1 MRLIR
6 GLGPS
11 DSRAFETA
19 GVHGAVV
26 TIGNFDGFHR
36 GHQAVLGR
44 LLEAAQDRRA
54 PSVLMT
60 FEPLPREYFAQR
72 PGAAQPPGRL
82 QRLRDRLVTLS
93 ETPLETVWILR
104 FDARL
109 AELSAQAFAEEVL
122 HRRLGACH
130 VLVGDDFRFGR
141 GRTGDQALLRHEG
154 ERLGFSVESTP
165 TVSDGE
171 GRISSTRVRAAVQ
184 AGDFVHAA
192 ELLGRPYRLYGRVA
206 HGDKRGRTIG
216 FPTANLRLGPWPLA
230 LRGVYSGWLRR
241 ASGEAL
247 PAVANIG
254 WRPTVDGTEQ
264 RLEAHVLEGQPELYG
279 EAVCFEPV
287 AQVRGE
293 QRFDGLDTLRAQIA
307 RDVETARRQL
317 REAPGVQPGA
327 QTELS

>member
-6 GLGPS
+6 GLGPA
-11 DSRAFETA
+11 DSKAFEAA

-26 TIGNFDGFHR
+26 TIGNFDGLHR

-44 LLEAAQDRRA
+44 LLEAAQDRQA
-54 PSVLMT
+54 PALLMT
-60 FEPLPREYFAQR
+60 FEPLPREYF
-72 PGAAQPPGRL
+72 GARSHAPSPPGRL
-82 QRLRDRLVTLS
+82 QRLRDRLITLGNS
-93 ETPLETVWILR
+93 ALGTVWVLR

-109 AELSAQAFAEEVL
+109 AQLSAAAFMEEVL
-122 HRRLGACH
+122 HHRLGARH

-141 GRTGDQALLRHEG
+141 GREGDQSTLQAGGAQH
-154 ERLGFSVESTP
+154 GFTVESTP
-165 TVSDGE
+165 TVRDAE
-171 GRISSTRVRAAVQ
+171 GRISSTRVRAAAV
-184 AGDFVHAA
+184 AGDFAQVA
-192 ELLGRPYRLYGRVA
+192 ELLGRPYRLHGRVA

-216 FPTANLRLGPWPLA
+216 FPTANLRMGPWPLA

-254 WRPTVDGTEQ
+254 WRPTVAGTEQ
-264 RLEAHVLEGQPELYG
+264 RLEAHVLQGQPGLYG

-293 QRFDGLDTLRAQIA
+293 QRFEGLEALREQIA
-307 RDVETARRQL
+307 RDVETARTQL
-317 REAPGVQPGA
+317 SQF
-327 QTELS
+327 S

>member
-11 DSRAFETA
+11 DSRASTA
-19 GVHGAVV
+19 AAVHGAVV

-44 LLEAAQDRRA
+44 LLEAAQDRQA

-60 FEPLPREYFAQR
+60 FEPLPREYFGSR
-72 PGAAQPPGRL
+72 PEAPDPPGRL
-82 QRLRDRLVTLS
+82 QRLRDRLITLGD
-93 ETPLETVWILR
+93 TALEAVWILR
-104 FDARL
+104 FDAQL
-109 AELSAQAFAEEVL
+109 AGLSATAFIEEVL
-122 HRRLGACH
+122 HQRLGAQH

-141 GRTGDQALLRHEG
+141 GREGDQAFMRREG
-154 ERLGFSVESTP
+154 ERLGFSVEGTP
-165 TVSDGE
+165 TVADAE
-171 GRISSTRVRAAVQ
+171 GRISSTRVRAA
-184 AGDFVHAA
+184 ALDGDFTRMA
-192 ELLGRPYRLYGRVA
+192 ELLGRSYRLHGRVA

-216 FPTANLRLGPWPLA
+216 FPTANLRMGPWPLA

-254 WRPTVDGTEQ
+254 WRPTVAGTEQ
-264 RLEAHVLEGQPELYG
+264 RLEAHVLEGSPDLYG
-279 EAVCFEPV
+279 EAVCFEPI

-293 QRFDGLDTLRAQIA
+293 QRFDGLDALRAQIA
-307 RDVETARRQL
+307 RDVETARQQIA
-317 REAPGVQPGA
+317 EF
-327 QTELS
+327 S